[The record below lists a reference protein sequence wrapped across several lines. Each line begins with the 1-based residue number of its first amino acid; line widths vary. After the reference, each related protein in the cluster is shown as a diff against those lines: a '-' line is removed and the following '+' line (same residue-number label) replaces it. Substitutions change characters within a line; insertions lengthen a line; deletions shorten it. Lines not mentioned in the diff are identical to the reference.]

1 MRGYDEFAVAA
12 DRGFLLRNEIYTP
25 AFSLLQLAGL
35 KSVNDQLQFLAFYD
49 FGVAELADPLPGEG
63 KNIELQSAG
72 LGLRWQIATN
82 ASIRFD
88 YGWQLEDIGL
98 PDSSRAHVGVTV
110 SY

>member
-1 MRGYDEFAVAA
+1 MRGYVELVATG
-12 DRGFLLRNEIYTP
+12 DRGFGLRNEIYTP

-35 KSVNDQLQFLAFYD
+35 KSVNDQLQFLAFHD
-49 FGVAELADPLPGEG
+49 FGVAEIADPLPGED

-72 LGLRWQIATN
+72 LGLRWQIDDN

-98 PDSSRAHVGVTV
+98 ADASRAHVGVTV
-110 SY
+110 TY